1 MRLEEREWRVLVSRV
16 RLGGAVHRVIRPERP
31 LAHAVL
37 HHDHVGEQLSVDRA
51 ATVDLAIAWW
61 LAARSRRSLVW
72 LPLRTGGADCGSAPG
87 SRRLDLVLLHHSLA
101 FRVSEWKRVRA
112 RIAESHVQKVAFPS
126 GGLPPYRWGFH
137 DVRWHREFRDHL
149 DWTVAADTL
158 FIVGSRPAFE
168 HEGWKLR
175 ELAEE
180 GPARMAEAPDGHCCA
195 EIALGRYG
203 SRGYAELHVACCNR
217 HW

>member
-1 MRLEEREWRVLVSRV
+1 MRLDDREWKVRVGSV
-16 RLGGAVHRVIRPERP
+16 RLGAAAYRVIRPERP
-31 LAHAVL
+31 PAHGVL
-37 HHDHVGEQLSVDRA
+37 HHDFGMQFSVDKQ

-61 LAARSRRSLVW
+61 LAARSRRSIVW
-72 LPLRTGGADCGSAPG
+72 LPLRTGDADCGSAPG

-112 RIAESHVQKVAFPS
+112 RIAESHVQKVTFPA
-126 GGLPPYRWGFH
+126 GGLPPYRSGPH
-137 DVRWHREFRDHL
+137 DVRWHHGFRDHL
-149 DWTVAADTL
+149 DWRVAADTL

-168 HEGWKLR
+168 REGWKLR

-180 GPARMAEAPDGHCCA
+180 APARLAEAPDGHCCA
-195 EIALGRYG
+195 EIAMGRYR
-203 SRGYAELHVACCNR
+203 SRTYAELHVECCNR